1 MIYDAAYSPHPN
13 RYSPISV
20 TSLRNGFNSE
30 FMRPSPI
37 RNMNSSPS
45 NAIVNRQSPS
55 YPSQRLI
62 NSRRSP
68 ILLVSSFA
76 SMSSICKY
84 LNLVAKLSHLSIHNS
99 ESEQHQSSSSRTST
113 RQFRRLVRGWTTIVR
128 SPHHSF
134 PTFFRTYDHLRRQHE
149 CKVCL
154 SNLATVCFLPCR
166 HLSACPACAPQLEV
180 RPARVNPA

>member
-1 MIYDAAYSPHPN
+1 MTTDLSPHPN

-45 NAIVNRQSPS
+45 NAIVAHRQSPS

-68 ILLVSSFA
+68 ILLVSSLL
-76 SMSSICKY
+76 Y
-84 LNLVAKLSHLSIHNS
+84 LQLINKILVAKLSHLSIHNS

-128 SPHHSF
+128 PLEFSRSPS
-134 PTFFRTYDHLRRQHE
+134 
-149 CKVCL
+149 
-154 SNLATVCFLPCR
+154 TVFSELMIISVANMR
-166 HLSACPACAPQLEV
+166 VKCAFQI
-180 RPARVNPA
+180 

>member
-1 MIYDAAYSPHPN
+1 MIYDAGYSPHPN

-45 NAIVNRQSPS
+45 NAIVAHRQSPS

-68 ILLVSSFA
+68 ILLVSSFS
-76 SMSSICKY
+76 SMSSIYKKKSSRKTLASLHTQFRIGTASIIEL
-84 LNLVAKLSHLSIHNS
+84 LNLY
-99 ESEQHQSSSSRTST
+99 Q
-113 RQFRRLVRGWTTIVR
+113 TI
-128 SPHHSF
+128 S
-134 PTFFRTYDHLRRQHE
+134 
-149 CKVCL
+149 K
-154 SNLATVCFLPCR
+154 
-166 HLSACPACAPQLEV
+166 ACPRMNDDCKIFSAVPF
-180 RPARVNPA
+180 